1 MKKKLRKEDNFQ
13 CYCFT
18 YVLLVIIF
26 KTETSFFFFCPDSL
40 IQANKFDENS
50 RFYKFASASKF
61 VFFLKWH

>member
-1 MKKKLRKEDNFQ
+1 M
-13 CYCFT
+13 
-18 YVLLVIIF
+18 LLFYICAVVNNIQDGNKF
-26 KTETSFFFFCPDSL
+26 SFFCPDSL